1 MVSGAWKGVVKVV
14 VMPLL
19 WTHVVVKVKLH
30 DDQSGDVV
38 VVLFTDSVFFQCN
51 NFFFVAINV
60 TVVMIHILRTTFAA
74 ANAIVGC
81 LSIKGV
87 HEDDSCHL

>member
-51 NFFFVAINV
+51 NFFFC
-60 TVVMIHILRTTFAA
+60 
-74 ANAIVGC
+74 GY
-81 LSIKGV
+81 
-87 HEDDSCHL
+87 